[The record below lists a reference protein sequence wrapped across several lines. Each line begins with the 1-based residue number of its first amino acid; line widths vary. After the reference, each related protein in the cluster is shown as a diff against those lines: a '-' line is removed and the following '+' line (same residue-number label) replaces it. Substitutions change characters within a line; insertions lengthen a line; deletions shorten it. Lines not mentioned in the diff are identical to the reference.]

1 MELEDVSE
9 EEFDFSEGTPC
20 QDEIDSRL
28 NRSKTDKK
36 KETGSETFSSDSEST
51 CSTSSES
58 GSDDTSETESTK
70 CKDEERVIKTNKN
83 VAAQGKDKY
92 GNRKSVHSNQNSKTE
107 KSERCEKRKENK
119 SDTDR
124 NDKSKS
130 GEKVPNSAKVSKGK
144 EVEYKVRDL
153 EKAENSEPKSLNTD
167 KDKIRKKEDRDNKIE
182 HIKSNGS
189 SKSSK
194 LTSEKNTGNHP
205 ESSKSDKAQTK
216 GCTENSKENDDKILK
231 RKTTLMRIRKG
242 RRIKRIGKEK
252 FTEER

>member
-1 MELEDVSE
+1 MVGINEESEESGIDDEITSMLKTPITPIVTPERKVVSKSFQMELEDVSE
-9 EEFDFSEGTPC
+9 EELDFSEGTPC
-20 QDEIDSRL
+20 QDEIDPRL

-58 GSDDTSETESTK
+58 SSDDTSETSES
-70 CKDEERVIKTNKN
+70 
-83 VAAQGKDKY
+83 
-92 GNRKSVHSNQNSKTE
+92 
-107 KSERCEKRKENK
+107 
-119 SDTDR
+119 
-124 NDKSKS
+124 SKS
-130 GEKVPNSAKVSKGK
+130 RE
-144 EVEYKVRDL
+144 
-153 EKAENSEPKSLNTD
+153 
-167 KDKIRKKEDRDNKIE
+167 KEDRDNKIE

-216 GCTENSKENDDKILK
+216 GCKNGSTENSKENDDKNTEK
-231 RKTTLMRIRKG
+231 KKTTLMRIRKG

-252 FTEER
+252 IHRGKIKFKCNGTNSERKITKVLPDKQRKEITR